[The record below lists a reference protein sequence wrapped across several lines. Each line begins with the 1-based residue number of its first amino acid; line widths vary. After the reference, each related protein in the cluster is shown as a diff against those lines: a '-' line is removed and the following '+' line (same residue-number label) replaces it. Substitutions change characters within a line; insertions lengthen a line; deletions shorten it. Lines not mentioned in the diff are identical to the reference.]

1 MDALVSLLGGF
12 AAALSPSNLLFALVG
27 TGLGMLVG
35 VLPGLG
41 PAAATALLLPLTL
54 SLDLTGSIIMLAAI
68 YYGSQFG
75 GTITSVL
82 LNVPG
87 EASSAITC
95 LDGHPMAM
103 KGRAGPALTVAALM
117 SAFAGVVATAAIVI
131 AAPLLSGLALRF
143 GPPEMFA
150 LMVFA
155 TTLLMALAGDSL
167 VKALMMGVL
176 GLLLAT
182 VGLDPTQGYPR
193 FTFGVPELFDGIS
206 FVPVVMGL
214 FGLADILSAVEQR
227 SKAAVL
233 HRIESLLPS
242 RDELKSSTGPAVR
255 GTVIGFFLGLIPG
268 MMPAISSLLSYIA
281 EKSLSRTPERFGKGA
296 IEGVS
301 GPEAANNSHATA
313 SLLPLLTLGIPTTP
327 TIALILGAFMVNGI
341 VPGPLLFRDHPDIIW
356 AVIASFFIG
365 NLFLL
370 IWNVPLVGMWVSIL
384 KIPPSILYAL
394 IIVLMIIGAYAEY
407 NSMFGVLL
415 LLGSGIVG
423 YWMKRLNFPV
433 APLVLA
439 LVIGPLMEQS
449 FIRSLEMYP
458 NNPAGIFL
466 RPMVMASM
474 IASVGVLLYFSVRA
488 KGTFDRFVRQD
499 AE

>member
-1 MDALVSLLGGF
+1 MDAFFNLMGGF
-12 AAALSPSNLLFALVG
+12 ASALSPNYILFAVVG

-41 PAAATALLLPLTL
+41 PAAATALLLPLTM

-95 LDGHPMAM
+95 LDGHPMA
-103 KGRAGPALTVAALM
+103 KNGRAGPALTIAAIA
-117 SAFAGVVATAAIVI
+117 SALAGVLATLGIVI
-131 AAPLLSGLALRF
+131 AAPMLSGLALRF

-155 TTLLMALAGDSL
+155 TTLLMALAGQSL
-167 VKALMMGVL
+167 IKALMMGVL
-176 GLLLAT
+176 GLLLGT
-182 VGLDPTQGYPR
+182 VGLDPTQGMPR
-193 FTFGVPELFDGIS
+193 FTFGLPELFDGVS

-214 FGLADILSAVEQR
+214 FGLADILGAVEQR
-227 SKAAVL
+227 ASGARL
-233 HRIESLLPS
+233 HKIDKLLPS
-242 RDELKSSTGPAVR
+242 RQELKASAAPALR
-255 GTVIGFFLGLIPG
+255 GSAIGFVLGLIPG

-281 EKSLSRTPERFGKGA
+281 EKSVSKDAKRFGHGA
-296 IEGVS
+296 VEGVA
-301 GPEAANNSHATA
+301 GPEAANNAHATS

-327 TIALILGAFMVNGI
+327 TIALILGAFMINGI

-365 NLFLL
+365 NVLL
-370 IWNVPLVGMWVSIL
+370 LMWNVPLVGVWVSIL

-394 IIVLMIIGAYAEY
+394 IVVLMIIGAYAEY
-407 NSMFGVLL
+407 NSMFGVVLL
-415 LLGSGIVG
+415 LISGLVG
-423 YWMKRLNFPV
+423 YWMKRLDFPV

-449 FIRSLEMYP
+449 LIRSLEMFP
-458 NNPAGIFL
+458 NNAAEML
-466 RPMVMASM
+466 MRPIVLTLM
-474 IASVGVLLYFSVRA
+474 IISVAVLVYFTIRSR
-488 KGTFDRFVRQD
+488 GRFDQYVRQD
-499 AE
+499 SE

>member
-1 MDALVSLLGGF
+1 MDTLMNLMGGL
-12 AAALSPSNLLFALVG
+12 AAALTPSYILYAVLG

-54 SLDLTGSIIMLAAI
+54 SLDLTGSIIMLAGI

-95 LDGHPMAM
+95 LDGHPMA
-103 KGRAGPALTVAALM
+103 KNGRAGSALTIAALV
-117 SAFAGVVATAAIVI
+117 SAFAGIVATMGIVV
-131 AAPLLSGLALRF
+131 AAPLLSDLALRF

-150 LMVFA
+150 LMLFA

-167 VKALMMGVL
+167 IKALMMGAL
-176 GLLLAT
+176 GLMLAT
-182 VGLDPTQGYPR
+182 VGLDPTQGLPR
-193 FTFGVPELFDGIS
+193 FTFGTPELFDGLS

-214 FGLADILSAVEQR
+214 FGLADIMTAIERRAGTLR
-227 SKAAVL
+227 L
-233 HRIESLLPS
+233 HKIEKLMPT
-242 RDELKSSTGPAVR
+242 REELKRSSAPALR
-255 GTVIGFFLGLIPG
+255 GTAIGFFLGLIPG
-268 MMPAISSLLSYIA
+268 MMPAISSLLSYVA
-281 EKSLSRTPERFGKGA
+281 EKSVARHPEQFGQGA
-296 IEGVS
+296 VEGVA

-341 VPGPLLFRDHPDIIW
+341 VPGPLLFRDHPEIIW

-365 NLFLL
+365 NLLL
-370 IWNVPLVGMWVSIL
+370 LMWNIPFVGLWVSIL
-384 KIPPSILYAL
+384 KIPSSILYA
-394 IIVLMIIGAYAEY
+394 IIVVLMIIGAYAEY
-407 NSMFGVLL
+407 NSMFGVILL
-415 LLGSGIVG
+415 FGSGIVG
-423 YWMKRLNFPV
+423 YWMRQLNFPV

-439 LVIGPLMEQS
+439 LVIGPLMEQNL
-449 FIRSLEMYP
+449 IRSLEMFP
-458 NNPAGIFL
+458 GDTSGMLF
-466 RPMVMASM
+466 RPMVMVLM
-474 IASVGVLLYFSVRA
+474 LASVAILIYFSLRSA
-488 KGTFDRFVRQD
+488 GRFDKFVRQD